1 MSKCD
6 LRNAWFALWR
16 RLGANGDAGP
26 VYEDLLLRYSEPGRA
41 YHTLTHIEH
50 CVTELGDVSEPATN
64 LDTIEFALWFHDAVY
79 DTKVK
84 DNEERS
90 AALARE
96 VARSATLSDSF
107 GDFTTDLILATKHAA
122 APTALN
128 EQILV
133 DIDLSILGQSRLRFD
148 EYERQIRAEYSWV
161 PAEAFAKGR
170 SAILSS
176 FLARP
181 TIYST
186 EFFHSKYEKSAR
198 ENLARSITQLI
209 EA

>member
-79 DTKVK
+79 DTKCK

-96 VARSATLSDSF
+96 VARSATLPDSF
-107 GDFTTDLILATKHAA
+107 GDLITSLILATKHTVLPA
-122 APTALN
+122 ALN
-128 EQILV
+128 EQMLV
-133 DIDLSILGQSRLRFD
+133 DIDLSILGQNRSRFD
-148 EYERQIRAEYSWV
+148 EYERQISAEYSWV
-161 PAEAFAKGR
+161 PADAFAKGR

-176 FLARP
+176 ILARQR
-181 TIYST
+181 IYLT
-186 EFFHSKYEKSAR
+186 EFFYGKYEESAR
-198 ENLARSITQLI
+198 ENLARSI
-209 EA
+209 